1 MVVSIAG
8 RQVGLNIYPLIV
20 MVDEVNIVVHKRF
33 LRWDENR
40 ECQITLED
48 ENIVG
53 ADESVFIIYRI

>member
-1 MVVSIAG
+1 
-8 RQVGLNIYPLIV
+8 
-20 MVDEVNIVVHKRF
+20 MVDDVNIVHKRF

-53 ADESVFIIYRI
+53 ADERGWKCVYYI